1 LLPVSP
7 LYPEG
12 GKQTEES
19 KFNQLEMTIKAG
31 DGQLTE
37 QEYEDK
43 IEEAFV
49 QSGIDREDID

>member
-1 LLPVSP
+1 M
-7 LYPEG
+7 
-12 GKQTEES
+12 EES